1 MAIDLPTQK
10 IKYPLL
16 LLIPAFLALLS
27 SLPAHCILRTKRII
41 LIIYYLS
48 TGAYAMF
55 AIRITQTNGLDP
67 ILIGAGDT
75 AQTALLILSSINQAL
90 FYSGRYQ

>member
-1 MAIDLPTQK
+1 
-10 IKYPLL
+10 
-16 LLIPAFLALLS
+16 
-27 SLPAHCILRTKRII
+27 
-41 LIIYYLS
+41 
-48 TGAYAMF
+48 MF

-90 FYSGRYQ
+90 FYSGHDVTVFRPEGFTDNDTGLTYTITERAPRKPLNF